1 MLCATLA
8 QLATPQQAECLESRC
23 LETFQ
28 RCELFF
34 SAHSNI
40 CNNRNIQFLAGH
52 FFFLRPE
59 KLRKS
64 APSRIVNVSSDS
76 HCSGDVSQLEAKAR
90 GRCTLRTP
98 FSVYSNSKLAMSL
111 YTVALADKLKNT
123 GVTVNSLNP
132 GLVQTPIASHGSL
145 LRKLIIQ
152 VGLFI
157 KGKTAVQGAQTTIQL
172 AVDPALDKTTGE
184 YFEECVLAVERYRNP
199 LLKDRALAE
208 DVLRASVKLV
218 GFDQL
223 RLQTAIGSP

>member
-1 MLCATLA
+1 MPSVRSS
-8 QLATPQQAECLESRC
+8 TPSQEAFLPLSPPPLHRYSKERGRLLSTRDPRLSASQECGKAEINEVYWDEMCTSTIAPDR
-23 LETFQ
+23 
-28 RCELFF
+28 F
-34 SAHSNI
+34 SAPE
-40 CNNRNIQFLAGH
+40 QPT
-52 FFFLRPE
+52 FFEVDSHGVSAYKVAPPEE

-157 KGKTAVQGAQTTIQL
+157 KGKFFLQRKL
-172 AVDPALDKTTGE
+172 KK
-184 YFEECVLAVERYRNP
+184 RNLNVNFNP
-199 LLKDRALAE
+199 
-208 DVLRASVKLV
+208 
-218 GFDQL
+218 
-223 RLQTAIGSP
+223 SP